1 MATKKSPK
9 PHSSDVRVGDVTA
22 DSLDDQLNELD
33 SLLAGLR
40 GASAAL
46 RSGKITSL
54 TIDGVTKLARGMQL
68 IAEFDAKLRV
78 AMVKAGFR

>member
-46 RSGKITSL
+46 RSGKISSL

-78 AMVKAGFR
+78 AMVKARFR